1 MAASYPGTVKTFT
14 TKQPDGEILSAHIND
29 LQNEIVAVETQ
40 LGTNAGTWQDWTP
53 TFGAGTGMTFTSVS
67 TISARYSKIG
77 KVCLFKLSATGTIG
91 GTPTWY
97 VTATLPFNVTKF
109 EVFTAM
115 VGAAGNPTTGHCR
128 TTSSSGNIIIVG
140 YYDKRVLIAG
150 DFSIYISGSYEVA

>member
-29 LQNEIVAVETQ
+29 LQDEVVAVETQ
-40 LGTNAGTWQDWTP
+40 LGTNAGRWYDWTP
-53 TFGAGTGMTFTSVS
+53 TYGAGTGMTFTSVS

-109 EVFTAM
+109 DVFTAM
-115 VGAAGNPTTGHCR
+115 VGAAGNP
-128 TTSSSGNIIIVG
+128 SSGNCRTATTEGKTIVVG
-140 YYDKRVLIAG
+140 YYDKRALSTG